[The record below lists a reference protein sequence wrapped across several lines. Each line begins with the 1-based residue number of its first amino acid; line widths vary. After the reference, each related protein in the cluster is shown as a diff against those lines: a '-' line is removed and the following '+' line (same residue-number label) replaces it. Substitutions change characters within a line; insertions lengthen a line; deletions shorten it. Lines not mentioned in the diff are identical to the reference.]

1 MKTDMGKYNTTE
13 IVICPHCNGEGEL
26 REDIRDNLYESHIKI
41 QRCPLCNGK
50 RVVNKVITYQ
60 EVNNGNSSKSY

>member
-1 MKTDMGKYNTTE
+1 MKMEKYNTTE
-13 IVICPHCNGEGEL
+13 IVVCPHCNGEGEL
-26 REDIRDNLYESHIKI
+26 CEAVRGDLYESHIKI

-60 EVNNGNSSKSY
+60 EVK